1 MNDFEYDCLQK
12 KRIAGSARKRKVG
25 SKSKKC
31 SLPSDRLTKKQWKDK
46 CGPVITYNLDLPM
59 EWSDFKK
66 MPADIQTEYIVKL
79 QRRYGVTAV
88 DLGAMFG
95 VKSLAVRR
103 HAETHGLSVTFPRG
117 RAMCSRERED
127 WDRFLSGTAVTQEN
141 NAAEEQVL
149 MEEPIEAADDCH
161 AVAENPTTVVFNYE
175 DAESNNDGD
184 VADGMS
190 MKQFN
195 IKFTGKIDVDRI
207 ANSLKLILGNN
218 SSGELE
224 IICNLM

>member
-12 KRIAGSARKRKVG
+12 KRIAGSARRRKIG

-66 MPADIQTEYIVKL
+66 MPVDIQTEYIVKL

-88 DLGAMFG
+88 DLGVMFG

-103 HAETHGLSVTFPRG
+103 HAETHGLNVTFPRG
-117 RAMCSRERED
+117 RAMCARERED
-127 WDRFLSGTAVTQEN
+127 WDRFLSRVDAVSAADVDEAKALAEELVEQ
-141 NAAEEQVL
+141 AAEPHIV
-149 MEEPIEAADDCH
+149 
-161 AVAENPTTVVFNYE
+161 VAENPIPVVR
-175 DAESNNDGD
+175 DPESVASNDSVD
-184 VADGMS
+184 EEMS
-190 MKQFN
+190 MRQFN
-195 IKFTGKIDVDRI
+195 IKFTGKIDVDQI

-224 IICNLM
+224 ITCNLM